1 MRVEELKIYTFE
13 ELSKDAQEKA
23 INDYK
28 QGTYYF
34 IFADELEKSLIAITD
49 AINCKYKLYSYDG
62 VTVDIT
68 LNSKEA
74 NEVLNLNGTR
84 AYKFIYNNYIK
95 PYRKGKYLTHYK
107 NKAIYSK
114 VIFNYDSVFTGVCF
128 DMVLFDCFKEFT
140 ELIKNGKNL
149 TIQDF
154 INLVA
159 EKYGEVWTNS
169 NEYEL
174 SNEFIIDTFI
184 NNDYEFLEDGTKY

>member
-23 INDYK
+23 IEDYR
-28 QGTYYF
+28 TRRDCF
-34 IFADELEKSLIAITD
+34 IFSYELGQSLIAIIN
-49 AINCKYKLYSYDG
+49 AINCNYKLYSYDG
-62 VTVDIT
+62 IEYRIT
-68 LNSKEA
+68 LTSKEDE
-74 NEVLNLNGTR
+74 EVLNLKGVR

-114 VIFNYDSVFTGVCF
+114 VIFNYDSVFTGVGF
-128 DMVLFDCFKEFT
+128 DVVLFDCFKEFT

-184 NNDYEFLEDGTKY
+184 NNDYEFLEDGSKY